1 VKGRFKIVG
10 RQRCLGA
17 SSRTAPDLSINQTFT
32 DVRLIST
39 AIYTGNP
46 SWRNE
51 VIVMEQ
57 LLGEI
62 SFVAVGGSKF
72 GDSQLD
78 D

>member
-1 VKGRFKIVG
+1 M
-10 RQRCLGA
+10 
-17 SSRTAPDLSINQTFT
+17 SINQTFT
-32 DVRLIST
+32 DVGLIST
-39 AIYTGNP
+39 AIYAWNP
-46 SWRNE
+46 SRGNE

-62 SFVAVGGSKF
+62 SLVARGGSKF